1 MIKNRMKFFLT
12 GLLMFTAPLPVH
24 AAETE
29 NLFSVYTHALEY
41 DASLGAARESYL
53 GQKEEIDKAKSSFLP
68 SLRVGA
74 AVGRNATN
82 SKSLVTDQ
90 EKDYFYN
97 TQNYSVILKQSL
109 FNMSS
114 FATYSQSK
122 AKAAKGK
129 ALFAKEQSA
138 LAARTVEAYVNVL
151 FAEDSI
157 DYSRAQVAAAK
168 EQFQQAKSRFS
179 SGYGTITEI
188 NEAKAHYDM
197 ALAQELTNKNNLEN
211 SRRQL
216 ETITGIYPD
225 KLARLVPEKLVLAMP
240 SPDNLDAWLQYADEQ
255 NADIEAAR
263 QEARIAKKQIDRQR
277 SVRYPTLDLVAS
289 RTFSE
294 SDNNYSIGNQYDTYA
309 VSLQM
314 NLPLYT
320 GGYISSSV
328 RQASAQFREAAEL
341 LNKQER
347 TISSN
352 IRKYF
357 NSILSGIAQVRA
369 YEQAV
374 KSSEIALTGTQKGYA
389 AGLRSNVDVLNAQEK
404 LYESRRELSR
414 ARYQYIMNRIMLKD
428 AAGMLTSADIE
439 EVNGWLEK

>member
-1 MIKNRMKFFLT
+1 MNKKRMKLFLA
-12 GLLMFTAPLPVH
+12 GVMLFVAAPAH

-29 NLFSVYTHALEY
+29 SLSGVYARALEY
-41 DASLGAARESYL
+41 DASLRAARESYL

-74 AVGRNATN
+74 AYGRNATN

-90 EKDYFYN
+90 EHDYYYN
-97 TQNYSVILKQSL
+97 TQNYSIVLKQSV

-114 FATYSQSK
+114 FDTYGQSK
-122 AKAAKGK
+122 ARAAKGK
-129 ALFAKEQSA
+129 ALLAKEESA
-138 LAARTVEAYVNVL
+138 LAMRTVEAYVNVL

-157 DYSRAQVAAAK
+157 DYSKAQVTAAK
-168 EQFQQAKSRFS
+168 EQFEQAKSRFS
-179 SGYGTITEI
+179 SGYGTVTEI

-197 ALAQELTNKNNLEN
+197 ALAQELTNRNNLEN
-211 SRRQL
+211 NRRQL

-225 KLARLVPEKLVLAMP
+225 QLARLVPAKLVLSMP
-240 SPDNLDAWLQYADEQ
+240 SPATLDAWLQYAEEQ

-263 QEARIAKKQIDRQR
+263 QDARIAKKQIDRQR
-277 SVRYPTLDLVAS
+277 SARYPTLDLVAS

-320 GGYISSSV
+320 GGYVSSTV
-328 RQASAQFREAAEL
+328 RQASAQYREASEL

-347 TISSN
+347 ITSSN

-357 NSILSGIAQVRA
+357 NGILSGIAQVRA

-374 KSSEIALTGTQKGYA
+374 RSSEIALTGTQKGYA

-414 ARYQYIMNRIMLKD
+414 SRYQYIMNRIMLKD
-428 AAGMLTSADIE
+428 AAGMLTSSDID
-439 EVNGWLEK
+439 EVNSWLEK